1 VIKLIY
7 MLDNAIT
14 SSFSAET
21 ANALV
26 ASLAQTEPPAIAN
39 KPKAQPVAKP
49 KTADNL
55 VWYDEIRSKDR
66 MHLGRKREGEVLQ
79 GAKAQITVG
88 KSIRIFGTEHNHRLS
103 PLSYDLTFKIG
114 DEAVYGGRN
123 IKYTGKITKIGPK
136 TVTIADDHHVKQCDL
151 YTFIEKNWNY
161 NAARIAKH
169 NLDWLD

>member
-1 VIKLIY
+1 

-14 SSFSAET
+14 SSFSTET

-26 ASLAQTEPPAIAN
+26 AALAQIEQPTVANAVPAT
-39 KPKAQPVAKP
+39 KAKVDSPA
-49 KTADNL
+49 ADLIRHN
-55 VWYDEIRSKDR
+55 EIRSKDR
-66 MHLGRKREGEVLQ
+66 IFRGRKHEGEVLRD
-79 GAKAQITVG
+79 AHAEIMVG
-88 KSIRIFGTEHNHRLS
+88 KTIRIFGTEHNHRLS

-123 IKYTGKITKIGPK
+123 IKHTGKITKIGPK
-136 TVTIADDHHVKQCDL
+136 TVTIADDHRVKQCDL